1 VSING
6 QYSLSLPP
14 GEYIIVVAFPDGTD
28 RVLQSFE
35 VGRGASYGLDIS
47 Y

>member
-6 QYSLSLPP
+6 QYTINLPP
-14 GEYIIVVAFPDGTD
+14 GEYILVVAFPDGTD
-28 RVLQSFE
+28 RVLNGIE
-35 VGRGASYGLDIS
+35 ITRGSSVELDIS